1 MTTLLVRDRPLVS
14 LRESNSSFPQ
24 YSKALPVKWIVLALI
39 LLTAPTLAA
48 WLKTKPRSAPLVWGL
63 LGFLPFVLGPW
74 HLYIAAY
81 STPMWPGYVKGWEVS
96 FLDAVAV
103 GVLFGTS
110 NRKSDNALTVPFLI
124 YIFAVVVAVYQA
136 DFAKLAFSYVIQLTR
151 AFLVFLAVS
160 RVVVS
165 DRGERA
171 VITGLVLGL
180 AVQAG
185 YAILARAGGALQTG
199 GSLGHQ
205 NLLGFVSHL
214 VLMPAFA
221 LFLAGRWKGIA
232 LAGIISGLIVVIL
245 TASRAT
251 IAFSAVG
258 LALTLLL
265 SLAIRFSGRKVI
277 FGAIGV
283 VFLASTY
290 PLARASLDRRFE
302 VQKSAFFQEDK
313 EREAF
318 ARAAW
323 AMLADHPMG
332 VGPNHYVVVANT
344 RGYSAGAGVAWRSE
358 SRSTS
363 VHNSYLLVAAES
375 GYFGLITMLV
385 LIACA
390 LWYSLIGAFQFRRQ
404 PGAETL
410 IGLGCGLLAMS
421 VHGLFEW
428 MFVVFPAQYLF
439 AISLGLIAGLRK
451 RFSRNRSKGFGE
463 GRSASKGHSPLL
475 GNDQQTIKL
484 A

>member
-1 MTTLLVRDRPLVS
+1 M
-14 LRESNSSFPQ
+14 
-24 YSKALPVKWIVLALI
+24 KWIVLALI

-74 HLYIAAY
+74 HLYVAPY
-81 STPMWPGYVKGWEVS
+81 STPMWVGYVKGWEVS

-103 GVLFGTS
+103 GVLLGTPG
-110 NRKSDNALTVPFLI
+110 RWQKQALIIPFLA

-136 DFAKLAFSYVIQLTR
+136 DFAKLAFSYVIQLIR
-151 AFLVFLAVS
+151 VFLVFLAVS

-165 DRGERA
+165 ERGEKA
-171 VITGLVLGL
+171 VMTGLVLGL
-180 AVQAG
+180 AVQAL
-185 YAILARAGGALQTG
+185 YAIWARAGGALQTG

-221 LFLAGRWKGIA
+221 LFLAGRWQRVALVGVLSGIVA
-232 LAGIISGLIVVIL
+232 VIL

-251 IAFSAVG
+251 IAISAIG

-265 SLAIRFSGRKVI
+265 SMAVHFTGRKAML
-277 FGAIGV
+277 GALGV
-283 VFLASTY
+283 VILACSY
-290 PLARASLDRRFE
+290 PLAQASLDRRFE
-302 VQKSAFFQEDK
+302 SQKLAFFDEDK

-318 ARAAW
+318 AQAAR

-344 RGYSAGAGVAWRSE
+344 QGYSARAGVAWRSE
-358 SRSTS
+358 SRSTN

-375 GYFGLITMLV
+375 GYFGLVTMLA

-404 PGAETL
+404 PGAAIL
-410 IGLGCGLLAMS
+410 IGIGCGLLAMS

-428 MFVVFPAQYLF
+428 MFLLFPTQYLF
-439 AISLGLIAGLRK
+439 AISLGLIAGLRN
-451 RFSRNRSKGFGE
+451 RFSRTRAKAFGD
-463 GRSASKGHSPLL
+463 GRSASKGHSSPV
-475 GNDQQTIKL
+475 GNEQRTIEVT
-484 A
+484 